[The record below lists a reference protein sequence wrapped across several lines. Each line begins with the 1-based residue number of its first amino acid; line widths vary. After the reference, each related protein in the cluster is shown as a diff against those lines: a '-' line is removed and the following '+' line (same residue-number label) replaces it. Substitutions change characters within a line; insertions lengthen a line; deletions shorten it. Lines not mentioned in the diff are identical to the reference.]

1 MRAESNPLRERLRGG
16 QRAIGALVRMPSED
30 VVEMLGVAGH
40 DFVVVDCEHGPADV
54 LALRQHIALAEL
66 HGMATLVRIGEDE
79 TTLAQRALDQGAQGI
94 IAPHVDTPADA
105 QALVRAVHYP
115 PVGTRGFATY
125 PRAGG
130 FGTSSAE
137 DHRQRALEGVL
148 VLAMIESPGAVAC
161 SEEILATPGV
171 DGYLVGAA
179 DLQAASGPEDPS
191 LPDSLALVRRS
202 GQRQGAVR
210 ADLAGDV
217 TSAARSLEDGAQL
230 VIYNLTQVMMTT
242 FRQLSIAR

>member
-1 MRAESNPLRERLRGG
+1 MPPLRARLRAGKKLV
-16 QRAIGALVRMPSED
+16 GALVRMPSED

-66 HGMATLVRIGEDE
+66 HEMATLVRIGEDE

-105 QALVRAVHYP
+105 QALARAVHYP
-115 PVGTRGFATY
+115 PAGTRGFATY

-130 FGTSSAE
+130 FGTSSAQ
-137 DHRQRALEGVL
+137 DHRQRALESVL

-161 SEEILATPGV
+161 CEEILGTSGI

-179 DLQAASGPEDPS
+179 DLQAASGAEDPS
-191 LPDSLALVRRS
+191 LEDSLALVRQCGRRL
-202 GQRQGAVR
+202 GVVR
-210 ADLAGDV
+210 ADLAGESG
-217 TSAARSLEDGAQL
+217 SAAGSLDDGAQM

-242 FRQLSIAR
+242 FRQLSIPR